1 MSTEYTFD
9 GLDEWEK
16 NLTQIID
23 QQYPEE
29 FKQMVIDIAEQD
41 TWKSKRTDS
50 GSDRTFAEC
59 LELGNYRKT
68 GRHLLY

>member
-16 NLTQIID
+16 NLAQVID
-23 QQYPEE
+23 QQYHCG
-29 FKQMVIDIAEQD
+29 AD

-50 GSDRTFAEC
+50 GSDWTFAEC

>member
-16 NLTQIID
+16 NLAQVID

-29 FKQMVIDIAEQD
+29 FKQKI
-41 TWKSKRTDS
+41 
-50 GSDRTFAEC
+50 
-59 LELGNYRKT
+59 
-68 GRHLLY
+68 GRASCRERV